1 MKQFFRLLFITFF
14 AFTITLTQSNA
25 QNALIRYADKQFDL
39 ENFQHAAE
47 VYEEA
52 YNKKASYRTAVK
64 VAETYR
70 IVGEY
75 TKSYEWW
82 KKTVAY
88 KESTKED
95 YAAYLLAA
103 LQSDQG
109 IDVDQLLKDKGYTQA
124 DFPQIGFDTIK
135 KLNAS
140 KANVK
145 LTPLAGANSTGS
157 DYGFAQDQ
165 SGKTYFSSDR
175 GAVRSSNMPSI
186 RLDAKNNKYSSE
198 KSTFNDREFYKLYA
212 MDKSG
217 KLSTINPDLK
227 NTLHM
232 TDPSFMKEKGLLFYT
247 VFLDQKKGLKETKL
261 ENFPQIYFGRL
272 GENGVLS
279 ESKSLPINNQFK
291 YGVMNPYVDEEAK
304 RIYFASNMP
313 GGYGG
318 YDLYYITYDADLNFG
333 EAVNLGSVIN
343 TAANESHPSRLEG
356 KFYFSSKGHPGLGGM
371 DIFSADLK
379 AGEFSNVTNLGKPY
393 NGVRDDFSFV
403 ASADGK
409 QYLSSN
415 RVGGLGLDDI
425 YQIDE
430 LYKKLLARVID
441 CDGNVI
447 TTELDAILRDSGNT
461 QTVPVS
467 RTQKGELTAELAP
480 ETDYSLSINK
490 KGYFTINDNSLTTK
504 GLQGEVLEREY
515 RLAAI
520 PYRLP
525 VYVDLIY
532 YDLDKSFIRQDAQ
545 ANLDHVGKL
554 MTQHNYLNLL
564 VAAHTDSRASDAY
577 NQALSQRRADA
588 VRDYLAKYNVAP
600 ERVRLEW
607 FGEEKI
613 TNDCG
618 NGVPCPEAEHQLNRR
633 SELVLEAFSDPEKQ
647 YELPKEFEGQDPCDP
662 ASLLGALQSDLN
674 QVPTIYFDYDKSKLR
689 PVHKKELEKV
699 SIMLKRMPNL
709 QLYIAGHTDQRGTDT
724 YNKKLSERRSKA
736 VKDYLIN
743 RGLEASRL
751 HDESFGK
758 SQPVTDC
765 GDKPCNEEIHQRNRR
780 VELRLR

>member
-14 AFTITLTQSNA
+14 ALTITLTQSSA
-25 QNALIRYADKQFDL
+25 QNSLIRYADKQFDL

-52 YNKKASYRTAVK
+52 YAKKETYRTAVK
-64 VAETYR
+64 LAETFK
-70 IVGEY
+70 IIGEY

-82 KKTVAY
+82 KKTVAF

-109 IDVDQLLKDKGYTQA
+109 IDVDQLLKERGYTQA
-124 DFPQIGFDTIK
+124 DFPQVGFDTIK

-175 GAVRSSNMPSI
+175 GTVRSSNMPSI

-198 KSTFNDREFYKLYA
+198 KSAFNDREFYKLYA
-212 MDKSG
+212 MDKGG
-217 KLSTINPDLK
+217 KLSTISPDLK
-227 NTLHM
+227 NALHM

-247 VFLDQKKGLKETKL
+247 VFLDQKKGMKETKL
-261 ENFPQIYFGRL
+261 ENFPQIYFGKL

-291 YGVMNPYVDEEAK
+291 YGVMNPYVDEAAK

-343 TAANESHPSRLEG
+343 TAANESHPSRLDG

-371 DIFSADLK
+371 DIFSADFK
-379 AGEFSNVTNLGKPY
+379 AGDFSNVTNLGKPY

-415 RVGGLGLDDI
+415 RVGGMGLDDI

-447 TTELDAILRDSGNT
+447 TTELDAILKENGST

-490 KGYFTINDNSLTTK
+490 KGYFTVNDNSLTTK

-545 ANLDHVGKL
+545 SNLDHVGKL

-564 VAAHTDSRASDAY
+564 VAAHTDSRASDTY

-618 NGVPCPEAEHQLNRR
+618 DGVPCPEVEHQLNRR

-647 YELPKEFEGQDPCDP
+647 YELPQEFVGSDPCDP
-662 ASLLGALQSDLN
+662 AALLGALQSDLN
-674 QVPTIYFDYDKSKLR
+674 QVPTIYFDYDRSKLR
-689 PVHKKELEKV
+689 PIHKKELEKV

-736 VKDYLIN
+736 VKDYLVN

-758 SQPVTDC
+758 SQPATDC